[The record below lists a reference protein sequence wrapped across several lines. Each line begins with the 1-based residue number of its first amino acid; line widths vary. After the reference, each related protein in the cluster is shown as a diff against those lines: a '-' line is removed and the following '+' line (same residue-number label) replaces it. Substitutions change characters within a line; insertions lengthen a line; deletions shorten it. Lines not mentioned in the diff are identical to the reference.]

1 MKGIYKRGK
10 LFMTNSKELCVK
22 NTEEFISNTI
32 IGLKTIKRETSKA
45 IRELKN
51 LESARDSVGDF
62 REE

>member
-1 MKGIYKRGK
+1 
-10 LFMTNSKELCVK
+10 MTNSKELCVK